1 MPGCC
6 TKRCRESVT
15 SPGCER
21 PEVSLRAAVLL
32 SPGPGTGKPDPE
44 GACTSPR
51 RLRERSVG
59 AMNKNLQVGLGVLLV
74 LVGLIWILQGLNVIT
89 NSALMSDKPS
99 WAVIGA
105 IVAILGGWLVA
116 RAVRAPR

>member
-1 MPGCC
+1 
-6 TKRCRESVT
+6 
-15 SPGCER
+15 
-21 PEVSLRAAVLL
+21 
-32 SPGPGTGKPDPE
+32 
-44 GACTSPR
+44 
-51 RLRERSVG
+51 
-59 AMNKNLQVGLGVLLV
+59 MNKNLQVGLGVLLV